1 MKKRKVSIITPCHNM
16 ERELVEKAYMS
27 LKTQTMGFDNI
38 EWLVVFHNSPE
49 RDVDVFNE
57 IIDSEENIK
66 IFTLN
71 NDVNSPASPRNYAL
85 SQVTG
90 TYIGFLDIDDA
101 YETNVCEKAIQEL
114 QSAGAQIVSFRY
126 ELNGTKNAR
135 FRVTNAT
142 NLDEEDER
150 VIVHTSNWDSR
161 KYVYGMGL
169 GITTKF
175 YRTDFIRNND
185 LKFNEAIPFA
195 SDTLF
200 NLECFDKMDTIC
212 YLPGFKGYQ
221 YNLKSNSV
229 IQKVVK
235 PETIMSYAKGLRV
248 LFDKGLQT
256 KLDISDLMWELIA
269 YIATTTMFSSEVS
282 CDDVCKVA
290 NMLEEYLQYMN
301 PLQPSNAHP
310 EKGIEHTMQF
320 VTGFLKYPKA
330 FFEKTIKKDAGN

>member
-16 ERELVEKAYMS
+16 ESELMKKAYMS
-27 LKTQTMGFDNI
+27 LKNQTMGFDNI

-49 RDVDVFNE
+49 KDVELFTG
-57 IIDSEENIK
+57 IIDLEENIK
-66 IFTLN
+66 ISTLN
-71 NDVNSPASPRNYAL
+71 NHVDSPASPRNYAL
-85 SQVTG
+85 SHATG
-90 TYIGFLDIDDA
+90 TYIGFLDADDM
-101 YETNVCEKAIQEL
+101 YETDVCEKVIREL
-114 QSAGAQIVSFRY
+114 ESTGAQIVSFRY
-126 ELNGTKNAR
+126 ELRGTETAR

-142 NLDEEDER
+142 NLDETAER
-150 VIVHTSNWDSR
+150 VIVETSNWDSR

-175 YRTDFIRNND
+175 YRADFIQNNN
-185 LKFNEAIPFA
+185 LKFNETIPFA

-200 NLECFDKMDTIC
+200 NLECFDKMDKIC

-235 PETIMSYAKGLRV
+235 PETIMSYAEGLRG
-248 LFDKGLQT
+248 LFNRGLQT

-282 CDDVCKVA
+282 CNDVCEVAKV
-290 NMLEEYLQYMN
+290 LEEYLQYMK
-301 PLQPSNAHP
+301 PLRPSNAHP
-310 EKGIEHTMQF
+310 AEGIEHTMQL
-320 VTGFLKYPKA
+320 VTGFLKYPKT
-330 FFEKTIKKDAGN
+330 FYENTIKKDMGN